1 MQSWVMFVSLVA
13 AAAVGALVTGLSLY
27 FAFPEIRGEEAEPEV
42 TQASFTAQ
50 VSSAF
55 CELEGEGVAGTVLL
69 KAAGDYVVIS
79 ANVTGLTR
87 GQHGFHI
94 HQLGVLGGDCLST
107 EGHYNPH
114 GYDHA
119 GPNATER
126 HIGDLGNI
134 ESKYIGEGTLAVVEI
149 TDRIVSLSPPYSVV
163 GRSVVI
169 HEGEDDLGASG
180 DPSGAAGARVA
191 CCTIAVGA

>member
-1 MQSWVMFVSLVA
+1 MKGCVMAVA
-13 AAAVGALVTGLSLY
+13 MVTAAAVGALVTGLSFY
-27 FAFPEIRGEEAEPEV
+27 FAFPEIRGEAESGEAGE
-42 TQASFTAQ
+42 

-55 CELEGEGVAGTVLL
+55 CELAGEGVAGTVVFSAGGGSVSIAANITGL
-69 KAAGDYVVIS
+69 AAG
-79 ANVTGLTR
+79 L
-87 GQHGFHI
+87 HGFHI
-94 HQLGVLGGDCLST
+94 HELGVADGDCTSAAA
-107 EGHYNPH
+107 HYNPY

-126 HIGDLGNI
+126 HVGDLGNI
-134 ESKYIGEGTLAVVEI
+134 LSERDGAGTLAVVQI
-149 TDRIVSLSPPYSVV
+149 TDDLVSLSAPHSVL

-180 DPSGAAGARVA
+180 DQAGAAGARVA